1 MGSGMIATRP
11 SWAVAATAGQAEPE
25 PKLLLATKSWLDAGS
40 TRTDQTA
47 GLVQPGEEKTA
58 VYEPGPSP
66 PRGLLVVGSST
77 GPVLGGA
84 GVAAWGVTGRG
95 EPNE

>member
-1 MGSGMIATRP
+1 MIATRP

-58 VYEPGPSP
+58 VYAPGTSAP
-66 PRGLLVVGSST
+66 
-77 GPVLGGA
+77 
-84 GVAAWGVTGRG
+84 VAASKARRRLWLRSATHTRCV
-95 EPNE
+95 EAS

>member
-58 VYEPGPSP
+58 VYEPGT
-66 PRGLLVVGSST
+66 GGSST
-77 GPVLGGA
+77 GLGLGNCWAAMGGA
-84 GVAAWGVTGRG
+84 
-95 EPNE
+95 